1 MSVAIEI
8 NGLTKRFG
16 DFTAVNG
23 VSFSVEN
30 GEIFGFLGP
39 NGSGKST
46 IIRMLCGLITPTA
59 GTASVAGFDVLKQT
73 DDIRRN
79 IGYMSQQFSL
89 YQDLTVWENINFYA
103 HVYGLKGERL
113 KRRREAV
120 IDLTHINGFINRRA
134 GALSGGWK
142 QRLALACA
150 LVHEPKVI
158 FLDEPTAGIDPV
170 ARRELWDLFFQ
181 LSGAGITLFVTTHYM
196 DEAERCAR
204 VGYIYNSRLITYGAP
219 DELKRLPDVTP
230 ASAKWVEVTCPDTTV
245 ALAELKRADYVRDAT
260 IFGQSIHLLMEVDE
274 PIDALRATLAEIGI
288 RDAEIT
294 LARPSL
300 EDVFVT
306 LTKKQADGGKSV
318 AGSQG
323 MAAGPAS

>member
-1 MSVAIEI
+1 MSAIEI
-8 NGLTKRFG
+8 HELTKRFG
-16 DFTAVNG
+16 NFTAVDH
-23 VSFSVEN
+23 VSFDVRK

-46 IIRMLCGLITPTA
+46 IIRMLCGLIAPTA
-59 GTASVAGFDVLKQT
+59 GSATVIGFDIEKQP
-73 DDIRRN
+73 DDIRQN

-103 HVYGLKGERL
+103 QVYGLKGDHF
-113 KRRREAV
+113 KQRRQAV
-120 IDLTHINGFINRRA
+120 IDLTHIEPFVGRRA

-150 LVHEPKVI
+150 LVHEPKII

-181 LSGAGITLFVTTHYM
+181 LSSEGMTLFVTTHYM

-204 VGYIYNSRLITYGAP
+204 VGYIYNSRLITCGEP
-219 DELKRLPDVTP
+219 DELKQLPEVTP
-230 ASAKWVEVTCPDTTV
+230 ANTKWVEVFCPNTTV
-245 ALAELKRADYVRDAT
+245 ALGELKRAEFVQSAT
-260 IFGQSIHLLMEVDE
+260 IFGQSIHLLM
-274 PIDALRATLAEIGI
+274 DADVGLERLAKRLERIGI
-288 RDAEIT
+288 TDVETT

-300 EDVFVT
+300 EDVFVS
-306 LTKKQADGGKSV
+306 LTRRHSANGKNK
-318 AGSQG
+318 
-323 MAAGPAS
+323 

>member
-1 MSVAIEI
+1 MTTAIDI

-16 DFTAVNG
+16 AFTAVEN
-23 VSFSVEN
+23 VSFSVET

-46 IIRMLCGLITPTA
+46 LIRMLCGLIAPTA
-59 GTASVAGFDVLKQT
+59 GVARVAGFDIEKQI
-73 DDIRRN
+73 DDVRRH

-113 KRRREAV
+113 QRRRADVLE
-120 IDLTHINGFINRRA
+120 LTHIEGFTDRRA

-150 LVHEPKVI
+150 LVHEPSII

-170 ARRELWDLFFQ
+170 ARRELWDLFFH
-181 LSGAGITLFVTTHYM
+181 LSSAGITLFVTTHYM

-204 VGYIYNSRLITYGAP
+204 VGYIYNSRLITCGEP
-219 DELKRLPDVTP
+219 DDLKHLPEVTP
-230 ASAKWVEVTCPDTTV
+230 LQAKWAEVNCSNTTI
-245 ALAELKRADYVRDAT
+245 ALAELKRAPYILDAT
-260 IFGQSIHLLMEVDE
+260 IFGQSIHLLMQESESLVS
-274 PIDALRATLAEIGI
+274 ITTTLARIGI
-288 RDAEIT
+288 TDVEVQP
-294 LARPSL
+294 ARPSL
-300 EDVFVT
+300 EDVFVS
-306 LTKKQADGGKSV
+306 LTKRFAANSKTA
-318 AGSQG
+318 AGS
-323 MAAGPAS
+323 

>member
-1 MSVAIEI
+1 MNMDAAIEI
-8 NGLTKRFG
+8 KGLTKKFG
-16 DFTAVNG
+16 NFTAVND
-23 VSFSVEN
+23 VNFAVES

-59 GTASVAGFDVLKQT
+59 GTACVAGFDIHKQI
-73 DDIRRN
+73 DQIRQS

-113 KRRREAV
+113 RKRREAV
-120 IDLTHINGFINRRA
+120 IELTHIENFTHRRA

-150 LVHEPKVI
+150 LVHEPKII

-181 LSGAGITLFVTTHYM
+181 LSGQGITLFVTTHYM

-204 VGYIYNSRLITYGAP
+204 VGYIYNSKLITYGAP
-219 DELKRLPDVTP
+219 DELKQLPDVTP
-230 ASAKWVEVTCPDTTV
+230 ANTKWAEVTCPNTTV
-245 ALAELKRADYVRDAT
+245 ALAELKHAPYVRNAT
-260 IFGQSIHLLMEVDE
+260 IFGQSIHLLMDINE
-274 PIDALRATLAEIGI
+274 PIESLKATLARIGI
-288 RDAEIT
+288 TEAEVAP
-294 LARPSL
+294 ARPSL

-306 LTKKQADGGKSV
+306 LTKRQVEIRG
-318 AGSQG
+318 Q
-323 MAAGPAS
+323 

>member
-1 MSVAIEI
+1 MNAAIEI

-16 DFTAVNG
+16 DFTAVND
-23 VSFSVEN
+23 VSLRVES

-59 GTASVAGFDVLKQT
+59 GTARVAGFDILKQI
-73 DDIRRN
+73 DDIRQN

-103 HVYGLKGERL
+103 HVYGMKGERL
-113 KRRREAV
+113 KQRRESV
-120 IDLTHINGFINRRA
+120 IDLTHINNFTNRRA

-150 LVHEPKVI
+150 LVHEPKII

-181 LSGAGITLFVTTHYM
+181 LSSVGITLFVTTHYM
-196 DEAERCAR
+196 DEAERCTR

-219 DELKRLPDVTP
+219 DELKQLADVTP
-230 ASAKWVEVTCPDTTV
+230 SNAKWVEVTCPNTTV

-260 IFGQSIHLLMEVDE
+260 IFGQSIHLLMD
-274 PIDALRATLAEIGI
+274 IDVPLESLKDTLEKIGI
-288 RDAEIT
+288 EDAKIA

-306 LTKKQADGGKSV
+306 LTKRQADYGRNG
-318 AGSQG
+318 
-323 MAAGPAS
+323 AATQSTDSSN

>member
-1 MSVAIEI
+1 MNAAIEI
-8 NGLTKRFG
+8 SGLTKKFG

-23 VSFSVEN
+23 VSFSVES

-46 IIRMLCGLITPTA
+46 LIKMLCGLITPTA
-59 GTASVAGFDVLKQT
+59 GTARLAGFDILKQI
-73 DDIRRN
+73 DDIRQN

-103 HVYGLKGERL
+103 HVYGLKGARL
-113 KRRREAV
+113 KERREAV
-120 IDLTHINGFINRRA
+120 IDLTHINNFVDRRA

-150 LVHEPKVI
+150 LVHEPKII

-181 LSGAGITLFVTTHYM
+181 LSGIGITLFVTTHYM

-219 DELKRLPDVTP
+219 DELKQLPDVTP
-230 ASAKWVEVTCPDTTV
+230 PSAKWVEVTCPNTTV
-245 ALAELKRADYVRDAT
+245 ALAELKRALYVRDAT
-260 IFGQSIHLLMEVDE
+260 IFGQSIHLLMDIDE
-274 PIDALRATLAEIGI
+274 PIERLKAALEKIGI
-288 RDAEIT
+288 TDAVIT
-294 LARPSL
+294 RARPSL

-306 LTKKQADGGKSV
+306 LTKRQADNGRKE
-318 AGSQG
+318 
-323 MAAGPAS
+323 AAGQR

>member
-1 MSVAIEI
+1 MSPAIEI
-8 NGLTKRFG
+8 EGLTKKFG
-16 DFTAVNG
+16 NFTAVDG
-23 VSFSVEN
+23 VSLSVEN

-59 GTASVAGFDVLKQT
+59 GTARVAGFDILKQT
-73 DDIRRN
+73 DQIRQS

-103 HVYGLKGERL
+103 HVYGLKGEQL
-113 KRRREAV
+113 KRRRNAV
-120 IDLTHINGFINRRA
+120 IDLTHINDYVDRRA

-150 LVHEPKVI
+150 LVHEPKII

-170 ARRELWDLFFQ
+170 ARRELWDLFFH
-181 LSGAGITLFVTTHYM
+181 LSGQGITLFVTTHYM

-204 VGYIYNSRLITYGAP
+204 VGYIFNSKLITYGAP

-230 ASAKWVEVTCPDTTV
+230 TDAKWVEVTCPNTTV
-245 ALAELKRADYVRDAT
+245 ALAELKRADYVRNAT
-260 IFGQSIHLLMEVDE
+260 IFGQSIHLLMDINKPVEKLKE
-274 PIDALRATLAEIGI
+274 TLAGIGI
-288 RDAEIT
+288 TDAGVT

-306 LTKKQADGGKSV
+306 LTKRYSGNGNRDGNLKS
-318 AGSQG
+318 QT
-323 MAAGPAS
+323 